1 MSRQEIVNHDT
12 DYCNMEK
19 LLETEK
25 KKALEKDLYRDRDF
39 KVATLKKEVTVTTR
53 LCMSRR

>member
-1 MSRQEIVNHDT
+1 MSGQEIVYHDT

-19 LLETEK
+19 LIETE

-39 KVATLKKEVTVTTR
+39 KVATLKKEVTVMTR